1 MPAKSAS
8 QRRLFGMVL
17 AAKRGKLKN
26 VPPKI
31 AKVASGVS
39 QTQASEFAS
48 DVEPK
53 KKRSGVARTLAAKD

>member
-1 MPAKSAS
+1 
-8 QRRLFGMVL
+8 MVL